1 MSKVLTVAWRD
12 FKQTVMRK
20 IFLIAILGIPVA
32 MVSAIAL
39 IVLFMITH
47 KEPPLIGTIALV
59 DPTGEVTPAAEA
71 EFHPEQ
77 IARDV
82 QEQIEQIQE
91 ASEELM
97 RRGGPSPGL
106 DPRSVTTFQ
115 MEIGSLDARID
126 LESHGQVSDAQRAG
140 LKERV
145 RAGDL
150 LALAVFSEAVLEAP
164 DHGVDDDRWSRFELF
179 AAEALDDDHVNFIE
193 RRLGEAV
200 VRVRAARADLDP
212 DAALAMLRRPRST
225 TSRVLV
231 GGEEAEEHQ
240 GVREVRQMI
249 PMIFMMLLWVATFT
263 SGQHLMMSTI
273 EEKSNRVMEVLLSA
287 VSPFQLMAG
296 KILGQGGVGL
306 LIILLY
312 SALGLCGLFVVALTG
327 VVEARALVEFTALA
341 YLFVFFF
348 MAFFMIASI
357 FAAVGS
363 AVTDIREANT
373 LVTPVMFIVMI
384 PLLLWMPISNAPNG
398 GIATAFSFIPPAIPF
413 VMILRVAADEPVP
426 LWQIPA
432 TILWGT
438 ACVAGMIWM
447 AAKIFR
453 VGVLMYGK
461 PPSPL
466 QLVKWVRYT

>member
-1 MSKVLTVAWRD
+1 MSKILHVAWRD
-12 FKQTVMRK
+12 FKQTVLRK
-20 IFLIAILGIPVA
+20 IFLIAILGIPVFIVA
-32 MVSAIAL
+32 AIGL
-39 IVLFMITH
+39 TVMILVTH
-47 KEPPLIGTIALV
+47 KEPPLIGTIALI
-59 DPTGEVTPAAEA
+59 DPSGEVTAAAEA
-71 EFHPEQ
+71 EFRPEQ
-77 IARDV
+77 IAQDV
-82 QEQIEQIQE
+82 QEQIERMQE
-91 ASEELM
+91 TSEELM
-97 RRGGPSPGL
+97 RGGGGPPGL
-106 DPRSVTTFQ
+106 DPRTVTTFE

-126 LESHGQVSDAQRAG
+126 LEPHQSVNEAQVAG
-140 LKERV
+140 LKDRV

-150 LALAVFSEAVLEAP
+150 LALARFPGEVLAAP
-164 DHGVDDDRWSRFELF
+164 DPGIHEDQRPRFELF
-179 AAEALDDDHVNFIE
+179 ASEALDDDHVGFIE

-212 DAALAMLRRPRST
+212 EAAMALLSRPRST
-225 TSRVLV
+225 TSRVLA
-231 GGEEAEEHQ
+231 GGQETAE
-240 GVREVRQMI
+240 GSGLREVKQII

-296 KILGQGGVGL
+296 KIFGQGGVGL
-306 LIILLY
+306 LIVLIYTGACVAGIVVLDV
-312 SALGLCGLFVVALTG
+312 LGVINAAAIF
-327 VVEARALVEFTALA
+327 EFTALA

-348 MAFFMIASI
+348 MAFLMIASI

-373 LVTPVMFIVMI
+373 LVTPVMFVVMI
-384 PLLLWMPISNAPNG
+384 PLILWMPISQAPNG

-426 LWQIPA
+426 LWQIPV
-432 TILWGT
+432 TILWGY

-466 QLVKWVRYT
+466 QLIKWVRYT

>member
-1 MSKVLTVAWRD
+1 MSKILHVAWRD
-12 FKQTVMRK
+12 FKQTVLRK
-20 IFLIAILGIPVA
+20 IFLIAILGIPVFIVA
-32 MVSAIAL
+32 AIGLTVL
-39 IVLFMITH
+39 ILVTH

-59 DPTGEVTPAAEA
+59 DPSGEITAAAQA
-71 EFHPEQ
+71 EFRPEQ
-77 IARDV
+77 IAQDV
-82 QEQIEQIQE
+82 QEQIERMQE

-97 RRGGPSPGL
+97 RGGGPAGL
-106 DPRSVTTFQ
+106 DPRSVTTFE

-126 LESHGQVSDAQRAG
+126 LEAHEHANDTQMTG
-140 LKERV
+140 LKDRV

-150 LALAVFSEAVLEAP
+150 LALATFPEEVLAAP
-164 DHGVDDDRWSRFELF
+164 DPGIREDQRPRFYLF
-179 AAEALDDDHVNFIE
+179 AAQTLDDDHVSFIE

-212 DAALAMLRRPRST
+212 DAAMALLRRPRST
-225 TSRVLV
+225 TNRLMAD
-231 GGEEAEEHQ
+231 GQETAEGQ
-240 GVREVRQMI
+240 GLREVKQII
-249 PMIFMMLLWVATFT
+249 PMVFMMLLWVATFT

-287 VSPFQLMAG
+287 VSPFQLMTG
-296 KILGQGGVGL
+296 KIFGQGGVGL
-306 LIILLY
+306 LIVLIYTSIGVAGIVVLDVLNVINAA
-312 SALGLCGLFVVALTG
+312 ALFELTSI
-327 VVEARALVEFTALA
+327 V
-341 YLFVFFF
+341 YLFIFFF
-348 MAFFMIASI
+348 MAFLMIASI

-373 LVTPVMFIVMI
+373 LVTPVMFVVMI
-384 PLLLWMPISNAPNG
+384 PLILWMPISQAPNG

-432 TILWGT
+432 TIVWGYV
-438 ACVAGMIWM
+438 CVAGMIWL

-466 QLVKWVRYT
+466 QLLKWARYS